1 MRVGVVAVQG
11 DFLEHEIRLREQGHE
26 VWEIRRPK
34 DIAPGGNPPDML
46 VFPGGESTV
55 QRKLL
60 ADQEL
65 AEPLGSLIDGGVQ
78 VMATCAG
85 LILLAKQ
92 VDGRDSPWGRLDVA
106 VKRNAYG
113 RQLGSFVHGDQV
125 FIRAPA
131 IESVGPG
138 VETLS
143 SIEGRPTA
151 VRQGNITAYC
161 YHPELAG
168 SGCRCKDTLAK
179 NGKI

>member
-11 DFLEHEIRLREQGHE
+11 DFLEHELKLRAQGHE
-26 VWEIRRPK
+26 VWEIRSPK
-34 DIAPGGNPPDML
+34 DIAPGGSPPDML

-60 ADQEL
+60 ADLEL
-65 AEPLGSLIDGGVQ
+65 AEPLGKLIDGGVA
-78 VMATCAG
+78 VLATCAG

-92 VDGRDSPWGRLDVA
+92 VDGRDNPWGRLDVS
-106 VKRNAYG
+106 VRRNAYG

-131 IESVGPG
+131 IESTGPG

-143 SIEGRPTA
+143 SFEGRPTA

-161 YHPELAG
+161 YHPELVG
-168 SGCRCKDTLAK
+168 FGCGRKDALAK
-179 NGKI
+179 SGKI